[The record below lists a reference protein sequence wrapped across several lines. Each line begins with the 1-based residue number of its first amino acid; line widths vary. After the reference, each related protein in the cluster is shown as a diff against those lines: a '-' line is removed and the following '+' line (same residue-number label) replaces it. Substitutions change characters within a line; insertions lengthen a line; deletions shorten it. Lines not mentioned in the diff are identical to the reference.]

1 MDKTKKIYRGLII
14 RTTTRLPYLF
24 IQREISVY
32 IAKYATD
39 ISKVRETRFFRSQT
53 IGNDALIARVNSPN
67 SGIVIVLN
75 IRDEET
81 ADLEVTCERLRAALF
96 LAIHTYSQDLDL
108 GASSPKEESW
118 LEQRYLDIYEECSD
132 LLRYEL
138 SGREYT

>member
-1 MDKTKKIYRGLII
+1 MDKIKKIYSGLVIK
-14 RTTTRLPYLF
+14 TTTRLPYLF

-32 IAKYATD
+32 IAENATN

-53 IGNDALIARVNSPN
+53 IGNEALIARVNSPN

-75 IRDEET
+75 VRDDENLET
-81 ADLEVTCERLRAALF
+81 TCEKLRAVLF
-96 LAIHTYSQDLDL
+96 LAIHIYSQELDL
-108 GASSPKEESW
+108 STSYPKEDSW
-118 LEQRYLDIYEECSD
+118 LERRYLDIYEECSD